1 MVQINTS
8 PDAIVDST
16 VNNPSI
22 RRREDTMC
30 GFKVGLASEILNVR
44 HSPTAL
50 VRGNYLTAVVSRV
63 DSFWVDDHL
72 NALMPRAIAT
82 PQYLGVAQ
90 LIPKI
95 DASLEP
101 WTMLGYLAAPNRL
114 GRLRLGVGVT
124 DACRGRFGVVTPPAF
139 HAIGRC
145 PTERLREPVNE
156 GVYPS

>member
-1 MVQINTS
+1 MS
-8 PDAIVDST
+8 
-16 VNNPSI
+16 
-22 RRREDTMC
+22 RLR
-30 GFKVGLASEILNVR
+30 VGLVSDTLNAR

-50 VRGNYLTAVVSRV
+50 VRANYLAAAASRIDSLWVS
-63 DSFWVDDHL
+63 DHL
-72 NALMPRAIAT
+72 NALLPRAIAT

-101 WTMLGYLAAPNRL
+101 WTMPGHTAARNRL
-114 GRLRLGVGVT
+114 ARSRLGVGVT

>member
-16 VNNPSI
+16 VNNPST

-82 PQYLGVAQ
+82 PQYLGAAN

-95 DASLEP
+95 DAYLEP
-101 WTMLGYLAAPNRL
+101 WTMPGHAAARNRL
-114 GRLRLGVGVT
+114 ARSRLGVGVT

>member
-1 MVQINTS
+1 MS
-8 PDAIVDST
+8 
-16 VNNPSI
+16 
-22 RRREDTMC
+22 RLR
-30 GFKVGLASEILNVR
+30 VGLVSDTLNAR

-50 VRGNYLTAVVSRV
+50 VRANYLAAAASRI
-63 DSFWVDDHL
+63 DSFWVSDHL
-72 NALMPRAIAT
+72 NALLPRAIAA
-82 PQYLGVAQ
+82 PQYLVAAQ

-95 DASLEP
+95 DTYLEP
-101 WTMLGYLAAPNRL
+101 WTMPGHTAARNRL
-114 GRLRLGVGVT
+114 ARSRLGVGVT

>member
-1 MVQINTS
+1 MS
-8 PDAIVDST
+8 
-16 VNNPSI
+16 
-22 RRREDTMC
+22 RLR
-30 GFKVGLASEILNVR
+30 VGLVSDTLNAR

-50 VRGNYLTAVVSRV
+50 VRANYLAAAASRIDSLWVS
-63 DSFWVDDHL
+63 DHL
-72 NALMPRAIAT
+72 NALLPRAIATPQYLIAT

-101 WTMLGYLAAPNRL
+101 WTMPGHTAARNRL
-114 GRLRLGVGVT
+114 ARSRLGVGVT